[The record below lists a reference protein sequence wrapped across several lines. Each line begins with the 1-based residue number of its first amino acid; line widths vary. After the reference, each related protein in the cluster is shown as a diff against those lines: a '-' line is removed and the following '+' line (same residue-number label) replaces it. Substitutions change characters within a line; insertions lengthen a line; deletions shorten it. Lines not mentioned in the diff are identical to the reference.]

1 MRIGPTHTPDVIKWL
16 IGANVVVHLL
26 ASSVNMAP
34 FALFPVAVWESGHLW
49 QIFTYMWLHG
59 GMMHL
64 VFNML
69 GLWMFGSEV
78 AAHWGMKR
86 FLTYYLICGIGA
98 GFVIA
103 IVPAFLHA
111 MDPGSPSYHYP
122 TIGASGAV
130 YGVLLA
136 HSLLW
141 PSRTI
146 MLLFPPIPLKAI
158 YLIPLL
164 FLMDM
169 LNYNAQI
176 SHTGHL
182 GGVVIGWILLWRWG
196 ITGVPTLGRAKM
208 RYRRWKMRRNLR
220 SVQNEDLQS
229 RRQRDDD
236 ARERRR
242 RQKNSDGNWMN

>member
-1 MRIGPTHTPDVIKWL
+1 MRIGPAFTPDVIKWL
-16 IGANVVVHLL
+16 IGINVVVHLL
-26 ASSVNMAP
+26 AGSVNLSP
-34 FALFPVAVWESGHLW
+34 FALFPAAVWESGHLW

-59 GMMHL
+59 GLMHL
-64 VFNML
+64 AFNML
-69 GLWMFGSEV
+69 GLWMFGAEV
-78 AAHWGMKR
+78 AAHWGTKR
-86 FLTYYLICGIGA
+86 FLTYYLVCGIGA
-98 GFVIA
+98 GLVIA
-103 IVPAFLHA
+103 TVPAFLHA
-111 MDPGSPSYHYP
+111 MDPGSTSYLYP

-141 PSRTI
+141 PNRTI

-164 FLMDM
+164 FLMEM
-169 LNYNAQI
+169 LSRNAQI

-182 GGVVIGWILLWRWG
+182 GGVVVGWILLWRWG
-196 ITGVPTLGRAKM
+196 IAGIPTVEQLKV

-220 SVQNEDLQS
+220 AVQNDELQA
-229 RRQRDDD
+229 RRDRDEE

-242 RQKNSDGNWMN
+242 RQKNRDGNWMN